1 MFKSHSR
8 KGKVL
13 THGKIF
19 RKQDK
24 STPLFQIEM
33 NPTTKCC
40 FIIIISIIKWFNTN
54 KKRTKIWQANTRH
67 TDGILDFLLIVDL
80 SSKIK
85 MIQNTQQKKCNET
98 IAKTLFTNFSWF
110 FLHETQWRIF
120 FVSHFS
126 RLWWLMICSS
136 SEIHPFQPQWQHIG
150 LFSTYDASFGN
161 TIELLRNFIFKSH
174 FRSRNRLL
182 IGFNIISFNHPHNC
196 QFNWNLNEL
205 TFSTLGTGALCAH
218 MLCARERDEHE

>member
-1 MFKSHSR
+1 MANKPSINLCLSHIWKR
-8 KGKVL
+8 EKVL

-136 SEIHPFQPQWQHIG
+136 SKIHPFQPQWQ
-150 LFSTYDASFGN
+150 N
-161 TIELLRNFIFKSH
+161 TLAFFQPTTPHLAIQLSCFA
-174 FRSRNRLL
+174 
-182 IGFNIISFNHPHNC
+182 ISF
-196 QFNWNLNEL
+196 
-205 TFSTLGTGALCAH
+205 
-218 MLCARERDEHE
+218 